1 MSETKKTN
9 KKHETVY
16 VGSME
21 LLQMLANNNA
31 LYYLR
36 NVKFKDNYPLFG
48 FSDVPKVTKI
58 VSEFAELHNGS
69 TEHTVDDTKLWENHA
84 DFITN
89 ENKDD
94 SKVVTRN
101 IHVLKEIVL
110 SGYAYKINK
119 IFVDKN
125 GKRVFRFYS
134 CPEIE
139 KIKTE
144 GDKASYDRWEKKQN
158 EEKEKPFNDTMKNL
172 IDKAMAEVNNEVK

>member
-1 MSETKKTN
+1 MSETKKTS

-58 VSEFAELHNGS
+58 VSGFADLHNGS
-69 TEHTVDDTKLWENHA
+69 IEHTVDDTSLWKNHA

-89 ENKDD
+89 DNKDD

-110 SGYAYKINK
+110 SGYAYRINK

-139 KIKTE
+139 KIKND
-144 GDKASYDRWEKKQN
+144 GDKASHDRWEKKQN
-158 EEKEKPFNDTMKNL
+158 EVKEKSFNNTIKKL
-172 IDKAMAEVNNEVK
+172 IDTAMEEA